1 MLKTE
6 INNLI
11 LKLKILFLILTYL
24 ISMIIYLIILSRE
37 KISIIIPTYNREKLI
52 IRSISSILNQTYHNI
67 EVILIDD
74 GSTDNTKKIISQIK
88 DKRFRYIKL
97 RKNKGSNVARNIGIQ
112 KAIGNYITFQDSDD
126 FFHSDKLE
134 KQINNLRKYNSDF
147 DFCKM
152 RIHINNKK
160 KEIHPNK
167 KQEKK
172 ILNNETINELC
183 NGNFISTQS
192 MLVKKS
198 YIKKYLFDP
207 EFPRLQDYDLVLRM
221 LPNMKVS
228 YTREILIELYRQND
242 SISNSQKKYKKAKEL
257 LLKKKYRIKCNKKNK
272 YYNLFKNN
280 NNEKN

>member
-1 MLKTE
+1 
-6 INNLI
+6 
-11 LKLKILFLILTYL
+11 
-24 ISMIIYLIILSRE
+24 MIIYLIILSRE

-52 IRSISSILNQTYHNI
+52 IRSINSILNQTYHNI